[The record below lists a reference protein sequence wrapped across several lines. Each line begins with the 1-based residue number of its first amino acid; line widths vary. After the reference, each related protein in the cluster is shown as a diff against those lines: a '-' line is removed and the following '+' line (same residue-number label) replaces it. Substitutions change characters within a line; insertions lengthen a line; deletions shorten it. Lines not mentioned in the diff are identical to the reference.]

1 MPVLEGDWWNPLYSS
16 KPTQRIYQKKPP
28 FSKPSQFKPKGWTD
42 SIEGY
47 IREAKKFRTQLFLNR
62 KLTNDGY
69 TFHVV
74 INFDKLLTPQELRD
88 IWSKATLTMKRRG
101 VVAVWVMEPT
111 RSGKFHFHLL
121 LRNKTTKKQL
131 EQAIKDA
138 MPQKQPD
145 QKRSGWRK
153 KIVAVKDGEEW
164 ELENYIVKA
173 KQEGYVKG
181 QWSQDRYTHKRLLFV
196 PKLGLKKVGKIGEF
210 WAKPREVLWQ
220 GVIDREQRIGEGLQN
235 PGVRKLA
242 KYICHMLNGEV
253 SLEEVLRSYGYSA
266 DEPWVQAWIAELV
279 SGDPEL
285 YTSQTPEII
294 GSSRSA
300 LP

>member
-1 MPVLEGDWWNPLYSS
+1 
-16 KPTQRIYQKKPP
+16 
-28 FSKPSQFKPKGWTD
+28 
-42 SIEGY
+42 
-47 IREAKKFRTQLFLNR
+47 
-62 KLTNDGY
+62 
-69 TFHVV
+69 
-74 INFDKLLTPQELRD
+74 
-88 IWSKATLTMKRRG
+88 
-101 VVAVWVMEPT
+101 
-111 RSGKFHFHLL
+111 
-121 LRNKTTKKQL
+121 
-131 EQAIKDA
+131 
-138 MPQKQPD
+138 
-145 QKRSGWRK
+145 
-153 KIVAVKDGEEW
+153 
-164 ELENYIVKA
+164 
-173 KQEGYVKG
+173 
-181 QWSQDRYTHKRLLFV
+181 
-196 PKLGLKKVGKIGEF
+196 
-210 WAKPREVLWQ
+210 LWQ